1 MAVISEQVRDI
12 QVELEKTAWNSR
24 KLFASVSIQAPVKT
38 VWACL
43 TDYDGLADFIPSLVE
58 NKCLERR
65 ANGALIRQVGNLYPS
80 FSMYEHPHLG
90 AHTHYLAM
98 QVGAVQMGVRFSA
111 TCTLECCEFEE
122 GLPDGFCSTSGDGSD
137 GLLPHPRQG
146 LPDAPKKDITFVL
159 VEGDFQVGLP
169 SGGQTFPC
177 PNWVTG
183 M

>member
-65 ANGALIRQVGNLYPS
+65 ANGALIRQVGHLAPS
-80 FSMYEHPHLG
+80 L
-90 AHTHYLAM
+90 L
-98 QVGAVQMGVRFSA
+98 
-111 TCTLECCEFEE
+111 TL
-122 GLPDGFCSTSGDGSD
+122 
-137 GLLPHPRQG
+137 
-146 LPDAPKKDITFVL
+146 
-159 VEGDFQVGLP
+159 
-169 SGGQTFPC
+169 
-177 PNWVTG
+177 
-183 M
+183 